1 MLSLFPLSFPW
12 LCHKDDRHLQTDY
25 DTIPDYEGAG
35 YLPVL
40 HVGWS
45 CPLVLFILMMLL
57 LFFHVALSIEI
68 ILEIY
73 QDLSLAR

>member
-1 MLSLFPLSFPW
+1 MTQF
-12 LCHKDDRHLQTDY
+12 QT
-25 DTIPDYEGAG
+25 YEGAG

-40 HVGWS
+40 HVGRS

-73 QDLSLAR
+73 NRSLAR